1 MYVTEGWVIEQKCH
15 VLSIEMQ
22 SGTTFN
28 NLSPSATFFRQ
39 LQSNT
44 TFNLSLPANFLS
56 AVIIYNHGNI
66 HMFFKII
73 F

>member
-44 TFNLSLPANFLS
+44 TFNLSLPATFYLQLLYIIM
-56 AVIIYNHGNI
+56 VIYICSL
-66 HMFFKII
+66 K
-73 F
+73 